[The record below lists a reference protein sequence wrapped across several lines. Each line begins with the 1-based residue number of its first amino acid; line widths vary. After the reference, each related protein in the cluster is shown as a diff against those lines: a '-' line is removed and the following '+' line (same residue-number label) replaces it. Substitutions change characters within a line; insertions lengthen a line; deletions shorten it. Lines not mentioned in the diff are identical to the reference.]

1 MSNNT
6 KYKTRIN
13 LLGETLSNPVIPAS
27 GCFAFGEEYSALYD
41 LNILGSIALKGTTR
55 EARFGNPAPRIA
67 EAASGLIN
75 SVGLQNPGYEKVISE
90 EIPKLRKKFEKKFI
104 PNICGFSEDE
114 YLFLAE
120 EFSKLNDALFLE
132 INISCPNVHG
142 GGLCFGTD
150 PKSAYSLTK
159 AIKAVSE
166 KPIFMKLSPNVRD
179 ICEIALACEEGG
191 ADGISLL
198 NTFTAME
205 IDLESRKPLLGN
217 LSGGLSGPAIFPIA
231 LRMVYQV
238 YETVEIPIIG
248 IGGISS
254 AEDVLKMLLAG
265 ATAVEIGAY
274 NLKNPY
280 ACKEIVEE
288 LPAVMA
294 KYGIDNL
301 EDIIGGA
308 HIGS

>member
-1 MSNNT
+1 MSLNMT
-6 KYKTRIN
+6 YSTEIS

-27 GCFAFGEEYSALYD
+27 GCFAFGEEYSELYD
-41 LNILGSIALKGTTR
+41 LNILGSIALKGTTKD
-55 EARFGNPAPRIA
+55 ERFGNPTPRIA
-67 EAASGLIN
+67 EASSGVIN
-75 SVGLQNPGYEKVISE
+75 AVGLQNPGYERVISE
-90 EIPKLRKKFEKKFI
+90 EIPKLRKHFKKKFI

-114 YLFLAE
+114 YLILAE
-120 EFSKLNDALFLE
+120 AFSKLPDALFLE

-179 ICEIALACEEGG
+179 ISEIALACEEGG
-191 ADGISLL
+191 ADGVSSV
-198 NTFTAME
+198 NTFSAMS
-205 IDLESRKPLLGN
+205 IDLNSRRPLLAN
-217 LSGGLSGPAIFPIA
+217 ITGGLSGPAIFPIA
-231 LRMVYQV
+231 LKMVYQV
-238 YETVEIPIIG
+238 YEAVKIPIIG

-265 ATAVEIGAY
+265 AAAVQVGAY
-274 NLKNPY
+274 NLRNPY
-280 ACKEIVEE
+280 ACKEIIEE
-288 LPAVMA
+288 LPTAME
-294 KYGIDNL
+294 KYGIDKL
-301 EDIIGGA
+301 SDIIGGA